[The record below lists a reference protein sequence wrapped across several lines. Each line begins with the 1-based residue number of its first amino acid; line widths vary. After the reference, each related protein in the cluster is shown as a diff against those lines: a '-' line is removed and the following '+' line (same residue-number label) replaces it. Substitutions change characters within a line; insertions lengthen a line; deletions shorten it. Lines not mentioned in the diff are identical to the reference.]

1 LNRRRQ
7 PFQASPTAGKTAGN
21 FCSPFVRSCYFAI
34 LELINTLKGGRY
46 LGSLLL
52 LRRKSRIFHIY
63 GTYEIIMFMK
73 QESIRTTV
81 DIPAPLYR
89 KLKEQAAGTGSSIRE
104 LVLLGVRRVVLQAQ
118 RPRPK
123 RVEFPLI
130 VSKGPQVDLTN
141 EQIYEHVEFP

>member
-1 LNRRRQ
+1 MAHMNNHVDEARIY
-7 PFQASPTAGKTAGN
+7 SDD
-21 FCSPFVRSCYFAI
+21 
-34 LELINTLKGGRY
+34 GGH
-46 LGSLLL
+46 
-52 LRRKSRIFHIY
+52 SR
-63 GTYEIIMFMK
+63 
-73 QESIRTTV
+73 
-81 DIPAPLYR
+81 APLPEI

-130 VSKGPQVDLTN
+130 VPNGPQVDLTN